1 MRRPRE
7 QHSSFRF
14 RFTSMESC
22 LSKRTIE
29 SEYCLVIVT
38 HRAPRPPP
46 REFTNSAPTL
56 FFKPRFP
63 WTPCPPSRHPFPA
76 LQYDSP
82 HTHIFSHWCVWSQ
95 CNHNTSRRLP
105 VSKILA
111 TYLIDETVR

>member
-14 RFTSMESC
+14 RFTSMESR

-63 WTPCPPSRHPFPA
+63 WTPCPPPDTLSMLSSTTVGYTLTYLPIGVCG
-76 LQYDSP
+76 LS
-82 HTHIFSHWCVWSQ
+82 VK
-95 CNHNTSRRLP
+95 HNTSGTKDSR
-105 VSKILA
+105 SAKYQQHI
-111 TYLIDETVR
+111 